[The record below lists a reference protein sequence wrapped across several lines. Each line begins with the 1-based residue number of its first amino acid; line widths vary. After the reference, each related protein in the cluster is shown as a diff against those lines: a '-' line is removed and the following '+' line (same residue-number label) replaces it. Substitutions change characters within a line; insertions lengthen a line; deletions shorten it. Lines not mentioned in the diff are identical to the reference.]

1 MSSAMTGLKAVTP
14 AILDPFLRKT
24 SSAQYKKKSDPIM
37 IETLKEYWLRIWKE
51 PRFAIRELLD
61 ITTPAITIF
70 LVALFG
76 ITMLVERS
84 ITRNSLDT
92 IAGGALFFIVLV
104 IGPVA
109 GALIW
114 IMTCLFTFGGSRLF
128 GGLATFKETMI
139 GVTWGTVPYISKWV
153 LLFPMLLI
161 FRGELFTQATPV
173 MDQSFFLSLLHLI
186 FLLLDL
192 TMTVLSLIILSKIIG
207 EINDFSAWKGFFSV
221 ILIPGVLFLL
231 LLVRVILF

>member
-1 MSSAMTGLKAVTP
+1 MSSAMTGLKAVTA

-24 SSAQYKKKSDPIM
+24 SSAQYKKKGDPIM

-139 GVTWGTVPYISKWV
+139 GVTWGTVP
-153 LLFPMLLI
+153 
-161 FRGELFTQATPV
+161 
-173 MDQSFFLSLLHLI
+173 
-186 FLLLDL
+186 
-192 TMTVLSLIILSKIIG
+192 
-207 EINDFSAWKGFFSV
+207 
-221 ILIPGVLFLL
+221 
-231 LLVRVILF
+231 